1 MKIIAYTKTGCPWC
15 EELKEFFNENNIEFI
30 EKNVIENEQYMD
42 EMVELSGQVKTPTV
56 VIGGIVYGDV
66 GVNEVRVLLGL

>member
-1 MKIIAYTKTGCPWC
+1 MKIIAYLKTGCPWC

-30 EKNVIENEQYMD
+30 EKNVIENEEYMD
-42 EMVELSGQVKTPTV
+42 EMVELSGQFKAPTV

-66 GVNEVRVLLGL
+66 GVNEVRALLGL